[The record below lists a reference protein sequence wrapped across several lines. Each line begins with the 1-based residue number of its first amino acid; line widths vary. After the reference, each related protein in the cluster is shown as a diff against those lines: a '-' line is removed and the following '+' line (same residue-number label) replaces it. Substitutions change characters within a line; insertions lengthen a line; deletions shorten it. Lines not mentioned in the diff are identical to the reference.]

1 MNIIC
6 TDLRNKVPIEITS
19 CVPLIKINGQHKLMD
34 HTLRTIIN
42 IFRLIIQLMFPNII
56 TYLVKLLKRNKMIT
70 ISNRNNCIILGILP

>member
-6 TDLRNKVPIEITS
+6 TDFRNKVPIEITS

-56 TYLVKLLKRNKMIT
+56 TYLVKLL
-70 ISNRNNCIILGILP
+70 